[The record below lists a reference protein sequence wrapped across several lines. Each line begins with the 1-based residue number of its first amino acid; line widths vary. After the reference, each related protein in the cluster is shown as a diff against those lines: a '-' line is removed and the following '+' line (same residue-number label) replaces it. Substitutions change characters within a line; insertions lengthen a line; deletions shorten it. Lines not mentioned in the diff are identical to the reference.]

1 MSEQPDNSGSGG
13 GVERKGGGGGGV
25 GDALKVMF
33 RTKRNSHVVRRSS
46 SSSIRSNSTTNNN
59 TINASLRSTTS
70 SSVQDS
76 WRTSRTYSGDDSRN
90 FSYSIQQQKQQHQ
103 KLESKKK
110 SEIKNNNNNISGSI
124 NSVDSSVKDNNTQQ
138 NQQQHQ
144 QQQHQWDLKTCIDT
158 IESLLEN
165 DTMRSTLSEDQK
177 AAIGNLRT
185 ISTSTSSSQRQL
197 KRSSRPKLDSLLK
210 RLSGGGGSGKHYGP
224 FSIQSPFFS
233 STSSSS
239 TNANNN
245 NNNLLSSLRKQKSIF
260 MTEELQRTWIEVS
273 NDNNDT
279 DRQQCVHDVI
289 EHFGGTHYDPVWGG
303 NINDVVPQTLR
314 KMTYGKSVR
323 RSGVGH
329 AGMSTLLTEFNDGS
343 GSSAELMPPNSSSSV
358 VSFSSS
364 LCTDIG
370 TGGTTTESTSKRSRQ
385 QLKIINYCPPEWNR
399 LTIDAKTE
407 LTSLLS
413 LENLSR
419 WDFDVFTV
427 ADLSRVT
434 LLTTSSSSH
443 SISMREECDEEE
455 HKQRGVCEE
464 EEEEEEEEEKHKQQ
478 QGDDGNCTNTKIEQ
492 FCPLLFI
499 GWAILCAP
507 MAQHSMEGSLEGYA
521 STRDPS
527 YYRLGAENGD
537 DDNDDNRSSSSNNFH
552 YHFDDHLKINPESIC
567 NFLREIETRYSATT
581 PYHNNTH
588 AADVTQTL
596 HCLLASIGK
605 DLLYSISKPL
615 EIFSL
620 ILAATFHDVGHPG
633 TNNLFHKNAMTSFA
647 LQFNDV
653 SILEN
658 MHSAV
663 GHSLLMGDEKKDEW
677 DVFKGWDRSQIVS
690 ARGIMIRAILGTD
703 MSNHFFKM
711 DELMEKIE
719 SVRFTANIVLQ
730 SELGED
736 EMEDGEGGGAGG
748 ETKMRSRDEK
758 DQQLLLDMLANT
770 QSNTRRL
777 SRDEGKFQ
785 QHSILELL
793 AQMLAKPI
801 PNSVG
806 SDKES
811 SKTYAE
817 LKAECVGLS
826 SQILV
831 FLLHAA
837 DISNPTK
844 PQKICVRWAHNAL
857 NEFFA
862 QGEKEKELSLPVS
875 PLCDKQTTKT
885 ADSQI
890 GFLQFVVRPA
900 YVLLGD
906 IVPKVKEELL
916 PIIDENLEYW
926 KTMKRRESFQ
936 KKQEQLK

>member
-1 MSEQPDNSGSGG
+1 MSEQPSSSGGGG
-13 GVERKGGGGGGV
+13 GVERKGGV

-33 RTKRNSHVVRRSS
+33 RTKRNSVVRRTS
-46 SSSIRSNSTTNNN
+46 SSSIRSNSNNN
-59 TINASLRSTTS
+59 INASSLRSSS

-76 WRTSRTYSGDDSRN
+76 CRTSSRTYSGDDRN
-90 FSYSIQQQKQQHQ
+90 FSYSTQQQQQNQ
-103 KLESKKK
+103 KLMESTKK
-110 SEIKNNNNNISGSI
+110 SEIKNNNISNST
-124 NSVDSSVKDNNTQQ
+124 NSVGSSVKDNNA
-138 NQQQHQ
+138 QQHHHQ
-144 QQQHQWDLKTCIDT
+144 QYHWDLKTCIEC

-185 ISTSTSSSQRQL
+185 ISTSSQQQQSRQQQ
-197 KRSSRPKLDSLLK
+197 KRLSRPKLDSLLK
-210 RLSGGGGSGKHYGP
+210 RLSGGKHGSP
-224 FSIQSPFFS
+224 FSVSPLFFS
-233 STSSSS
+233 STSNS
-239 TNANNN
+239 NNN
-245 NNNLLSSLRKQKSIF
+245 NNNLLSSRCNQKSIF
-260 MTEELQRTWIEVS
+260 MTEEMREQWMEVS

-279 DRQQCVHDVI
+279 DRQQCVHDVL
-289 EHFGGTHYDPVWGG
+289 EHFGGTHYDPAWGG

-329 AGMSTLLTEFNDGS
+329 AGMSTLLTEFKDG
-343 GSSAELMPPNSSSSV
+343 GELLVPPNSSSSV
-358 VSFSSS
+358 SFSPS
-364 LCTDIG
+364 LDVI
-370 TGGTTTESTSKRSRQ
+370 GGTESSKSRQ
-385 QLKIINYCPPEWNR
+385 LKINYCPPEWNR

-407 LTSLLS
+407 LTQLLS

-419 WDFDVFTV
+419 WDFDVFKV
-427 ADLSRVT
+427 AELTRVT
-434 LLTTSSSSH
+434 LLTTSSH
-443 SISMREECDEEE
+443 SMREEHEEEGEGDEE
-455 HKQRGVCEE
+455 HKQ
-464 EEEEEEEEEKHKQQ
+464 
-478 QGDDGNCTNTKIEQ
+478 QGDDSNCTNTKIEQ

-527 YYRLGAENGD
+527 YYRLGTENGD
-537 DDNDDNRSSSSNNFH
+537 DNDDDDINNNRSSSSSSNNSSSSSSFH
-552 YHFDDHLKINPESIC
+552 YNFEDHLKINPESIC

-596 HCLLASIGK
+596 HCLLASIGT

-758 DQQLLLDMLANT
+758 DQQQLLDMLANT
-770 QSNTRRL
+770 QPNTRRL

-793 AQMLAKPI
+793 AKMRATPI

-806 SDKES
+806 SDKET

-837 DISNPTK
+837 DISNPAK

-906 IVPKVKEELL
+906 IVPRVKEELL

-926 KTMKRRESFQ
+926 KMMKRRESFQ

>member
-1 MSEQPDNSGSGG
+1 MSEQPNSGGGG
-13 GVERKGGGGGGV
+13 GVERKGGGGGV

-59 TINASLRSTTS
+59 TNINASLRSTTS

-76 WRTSRTYSGDDSRN
+76 WRTSRMYSGDDSRN
-90 FSYSIQQQKQQHQ
+90 FSYSVQQQQQQQQNQ

-110 SEIKNNNNNISGSI
+110 SEIKNNNMSGSI
-124 NSVDSSVKDNNTQQ
+124 NSVGSSVKDNN
-138 NQQQHQ
+138 NAQ
-144 QQQHQWDLKTCIDT
+144 QQQQQQQQYHWDLKTCIDT

-197 KRSSRPKLDSLLK
+197 KRLSRPKLDSLLK
-210 RLSGGGGSGKHYGP
+210 RLSGGGGSSKHYGP

-239 TNANNN
+239 STNANN

-343 GSSAELMPPNSSSSV
+343 GSSVELMPPNSPSSSV

-370 TGGTTTESTSKRSRQ
+370 TGTTTESTSKRKQ

-434 LLTTSSSSH
+434 LLTTSSSSSH
-443 SISMREECDEEE
+443 SMREECEEE
-455 HKQRGVCEE
+455 GLC
-464 EEEEEEEEEKHKQQ
+464 EEEEKHNQQEQQQ

-527 YYRLGAENGD
+527 YYKLGTENGD
-537 DDNDDNRSSSSNNFH
+537 DEDDNDDNRSSSNNNFH

-567 NFLREIETRYSATT
+567 NFLREIEKRYSATT

-677 DVFKGWDRSQIVS
+677 DVFKGWDRSQIIS

-770 QSNTRRL
+770 QPNTRRL

-793 AQMLAKPI
+793 AKMLAKPI

>member
-1 MSEQPDNSGSGG
+1 M
-13 GVERKGGGGGGV
+13 R
-25 GDALKVMF
+25 
-33 RTKRNSHVVRRSS
+33 
-46 SSSIRSNSTTNNN
+46 
-59 TINASLRSTTS
+59 
-70 SSVQDS
+70 
-76 WRTSRTYSGDDSRN
+76 
-90 FSYSIQQQKQQHQ
+90 
-103 KLESKKK
+103 
-110 SEIKNNNNNISGSI
+110 
-124 NSVDSSVKDNNTQQ
+124 
-138 NQQQHQ
+138 
-144 QQQHQWDLKTCIDT
+144 
-158 IESLLEN
+158 EN
-165 DTMRSTLSEDQK
+165 
-177 AAIGNLRT
+177 
-185 ISTSTSSSQRQL
+185 
-197 KRSSRPKLDSLLK
+197 
-210 RLSGGGGSGKHYGP
+210 
-224 FSIQSPFFS
+224 
-233 STSSSS
+233 
-239 TNANNN
+239 
-245 NNNLLSSLRKQKSIF
+245 
-260 MTEELQRTWIEVS
+260 WIELS

-303 NINDVVPQTLR
+303 SVNDVVPQTLR

-329 AGMSTLLTEFNDGS
+329 AGMSTLLTEFSKDGN
-343 GSSAELMPPNSSSSV
+343 SAELMPPYSSLSS
-358 VSFSSS
+358 VSFSPS
-364 LCTDIG
+364 LDII
-370 TGGTTTESTSKRSRQ
+370 GGSTTESTSKSSRQ

-399 LTIDAKTE
+399 LTIDAKSE

-419 WDFDVFTV
+419 WDFDVFRA

-443 SISMREECDEEE
+443 SMREEECDEEE
-455 HKQRGVCEE
+455 RKKRGLCEE
-464 EEEEEEEEEKHKQQ
+464 EEKQQ
-478 QGDDGNCTNTKIEQ
+478 EQQQQQQQQDDDGNCTNTKIEQ

-527 YYRLGAENGD
+527 YYRLGTENGD
-537 DDNDDNRSSSSNNFH
+537 DDDDNEDDININRSSSSSNNNNFH
-552 YHFDDHLKINPESIC
+552 YHFDDHLKISPESIC
-567 NFLREIETRYSATT
+567 NFLREIEKRYSATT

-736 EMEDGEGGGAGG
+736 EMEDVDGEGGGAGG

-770 QSNTRRL
+770 QSNTRGL

-793 AQMLAKPI
+793 AKMLAKPI

-806 SDKES
+806 SDKEC

-817 LKAECVGLS
+817 LKAECSGLS

>member
-1 MSEQPDNSGSGG
+1 MSEQPSSTSGGGGG
-13 GVERKGGGGGGV
+13 GVERKGGGGV

-33 RTKRNSHVVRRSS
+33 RTKRNSVVRRSS
-46 SSSIRSNSTTNNN
+46 SSSIRSNSNNN
-59 TINASLRSTTS
+59 INSSIS
-70 SSVQDS
+70 SSSIQDS
-76 WRTSRTYSGDDSRN
+76 WRTNRTYSGDDRN
-90 FSYSIQQQKQQHQ
+90 FSYSVQQQQQQNQ
-103 KLESKKK
+103 KKLLESKKK
-110 SEIKNNNNNISGSI
+110 SEINSSITSVGSSSVSNNNI
-124 NSVDSSVKDNNTQQ
+124 
-138 NQQQHQ
+138 QQQHQ
-144 QQQHQWDLKTCIDT
+144 HHWDLKTCIET

-165 DTMRSTLSEDQK
+165 DTTRTALSEDQK

-185 ISTSTSSSQRQL
+185 ISTSSQSRQS
-197 KRSSRPKLDSLLK
+197 KRLSRSKLDSLLK
-210 RLSGGGGSGKHYGP
+210 RLSGGKHGT

-233 STSSSS
+233 STTSN
-239 TNANNN
+239 TVAT
-245 NNNLLSSLRKQKSIF
+245 NNLLSSRQKSIF
-260 MTEELQRTWIEVS
+260 MTEEMRENWIEVS

-279 DRQQCVHDVI
+279 DRQQCVHDVL

-303 NINDVVPQTLR
+303 NINDVVPMTLR

-329 AGMSTLLTEFNDGS
+329 AGMSTLLTEFKDG
-343 GSSAELMPPNSSSSV
+343 GSKELVPPHSSSSV
-358 VSFSSS
+358 SFSPS
-364 LCTDIG
+364 LDIIGSGDG
-370 TGGTTTESTSKRSRQ
+370 TEISKRR
-385 QLKIINYCPPEWNR
+385 QLKINYCPPEWNR

-407 LTSLLS
+407 LTQLLS

-419 WDFDVFTV
+419 WDFDVFKV
-427 ADLSRVT
+427 ADLTRVT
-434 LLTTSSSSH
+434 LLTTSSSN
-443 SISMREECDEEE
+443 SMREECDEEE
-455 HKQRGVCEE
+455 HKEQGVCEE
-464 EEEEEEEEEKHKQQ
+464 EGGEEEEKHRQQ
-478 QGDDGNCTNTKIEQ
+478 QEQQQQSGDGNCINTKIEQ

-527 YYRLGAENGD
+527 YYRLGTENND
-537 DDNDDNRSSSSNNFH
+537 DDNDDDININSSSSNNNNNNNNFH

-567 NFLREIETRYSATT
+567 NFLREIEKRYSATT

-605 DLLYSISKPL
+605 DLLYSISKPF

-633 TNNLFHKNAMTSFA
+633 TNNLFHKNAMTSLA

-663 GHSLLMGDEKKDEW
+663 GHSLLMGDEKRDEW

-736 EMEDGEGGGAGG
+736 EMEGGEGGGAGG

-770 QSNTRRL
+770 QPDTRRL
-777 SRDEGKFQ
+777 SREEGKFQ
-785 QHSILELL
+785 QHQILELL
-793 AQMLAKPI
+793 AKMRAMPI
-801 PNSVG
+801 PT
-806 SDKES
+806 DKET

-906 IVPKVKEELL
+906 IVPRVKEELL